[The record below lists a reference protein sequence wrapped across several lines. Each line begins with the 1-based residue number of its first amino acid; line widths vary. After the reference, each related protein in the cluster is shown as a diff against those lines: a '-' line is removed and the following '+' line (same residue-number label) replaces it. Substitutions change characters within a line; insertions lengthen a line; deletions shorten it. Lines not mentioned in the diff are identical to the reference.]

1 MPRYIERL
9 RNIGIIAHVDAG
21 KTTLTERILFNTG
34 VIHKT
39 GDVHNGNTETDSHAL
54 EKKHGIT
61 ISTAATSCSWKDHMI
76 TILDTPGH
84 VDFTIEVERS
94 LRVLD
99 GAVVVFSGVAGVEP
113 QSETVWRQANRH
125 GVPCICFI
133 NKMDSLGADFY
144 RVVSMIE
151 ERLGATALMVQL
163 PIGSEAEFS
172 GVVDLLSMKA
182 WTWQDGEQI
191 TVSVPEALEENARNA
206 RMNLIERLAEWDNE
220 CLAAFLHDEG
230 DSMSADT
237 IRRAIRNACV
247 AGEATPVLCGSAFRN
262 IGVQP
267 LLDAVAD
274 WGPSPLDRPSVEGT
288 HPETGAPESRS
299 ISDPFCAL
307 VAKVQVTQFGPVST
321 LRIYS
326 GTLPKG
332 RSILVANK
340 REIARVGRILRMH
353 VDEQTDLDAAHAGD
367 VVSVMGLKT
376 VRAGDTLAAR
386 EAPIVLAGLECP
398 EPVIQA
404 VIEPKLSADQARLS
418 TVLANMAREDPS
430 LHVSSDPETGQTLIA
445 GMGELHLQI
454 RLEDLEETHGIA
466 ASLGRPRVAFREA
479 VTARTIVDHT
489 LRKQTGG
496 PGQFARV
503 KLALEPAGE
512 GETGLLFEDQITG
525 GAIPAEFIPAVER
538 GLALAMSDGP
548 VGGYPLLGLRATLID
563 GAFHANDSSAIAFE
577 RAARDAFKLAMT
589 EADPVLLEPIMKV
602 TVTTPEHYLGSVIG
616 DLNAR
621 RGVVAET
628 SAGVFEH
635 EITALTPLSEM
646 FGYVGALRSLSS
658 GRASFSMVFDGYKAA
673 PTELI
678 ENAVRA

>member
-1 MPRYIERL
+1 
-9 RNIGIIAHVDAG
+9 
-21 KTTLTERILFNTG
+21 
-34 VIHKT
+34 
-39 GDVHNGNTETDSHAL
+39 
-54 EKKHGIT
+54 
-61 ISTAATSCSWKDHMI
+61 
-76 TILDTPGH
+76 
-84 VDFTIEVERS
+84 
-94 LRVLD
+94 
-99 GAVVVFSGVAGVEP
+99 
-113 QSETVWRQANRH
+113 
-125 GVPCICFI
+125 
-133 NKMDSLGADFY
+133 
-144 RVVSMIE
+144 
-151 ERLGATALMVQL
+151 
-163 PIGSEAEFS
+163 
-172 GVVDLLSMKA
+172 
-182 WTWQDGEQI
+182 
-191 TVSVPEALEENARNA
+191 
-206 RMNLIERLAEWDNE
+206 
-220 CLAAFLHDEG
+220 
-230 DSMSADT
+230 
-237 IRRAIRNACV
+237 
-247 AGEATPVLCGSAFRN
+247 
-262 IGVQP
+262 
-267 LLDAVAD
+267 
-274 WGPSPLDRPSVEGT
+274 
-288 HPETGAPESRS
+288 
-299 ISDPFCAL
+299 
-307 VAKVQVTQFGPVST
+307 
-321 LRIYS
+321 
-326 GTLPKG
+326 
-332 RSILVANK
+332 
-340 REIARVGRILRMH
+340 MH

>member
-1 MPRYIERL
+1 MTRNIERL

-39 GDVHNGNTETDSHAL
+39 GDVHDGNTETDSHAL

-61 ISTAATSCSWKDHMI
+61 ISTAATSCSWKDHII

-84 VDFTIEVERS
+84 VDFSIEVERS

-125 GVPCICFI
+125 GVPRICFI
-133 NKMDSLGADFY
+133 NKMDSLGADFDH
-144 RVVSMIE
+144 VVSMIE
-151 ERLGATALMVQL
+151 ERLGATALVVQL

-172 GVVDLLSMKA
+172 GVIDVLSMTA
-182 WTWQDGEQI
+182 STWQDGKQF
-191 TVSVPEALEENARNA
+191 TVPVPEVLEESSRNA
-206 RMNLIERLAEWDNE
+206 RAILIERLAEWDSE
-220 CLAAFLHDEG
+220 CLMAFLDDE
-230 DSMSADT
+230 SESLPAET
-237 IRRAIRNACV
+237 IRLAIRNACL

-267 LLDAVAD
+267 LLEAVVD
-274 WGPSPLDRPSVEGT
+274 WCPSPMDRPSVDGA
-288 HPETGAPESRS
+288 HPETGVPEIRS
-299 ISDPFCAL
+299 IEDPFCAL

-321 LRIYS
+321 LRMYS
-326 GTLPKG
+326 GSLPKG
-332 RSILVANK
+332 QSVLVANK
-340 REIARVGRILRMH
+340 GETARVGRILRMH
-353 VDEQTDLDAAHAGD
+353 ADEQTDLDIAHAGD

-376 VRAGDTLAAR
+376 VQAGDTLAAR

-430 LHVSSDPETGQTLIA
+430 LHVSSDPETGQILIA

-466 ASLGRPRVAFREA
+466 ASLGRPRVAYREA
-479 VTARTIVDHT
+479 VTARTVVDHT

-496 PGQFARV
+496 PGQFARI
-503 KLALEPAGE
+503 KLVLEPVGE
-512 GETGLLFEDQITG
+512 GETGLLFKSQITG

-538 GLALAMSDGP
+538 GLASAMSDGP
-548 VGGYPLLGLRATLID
+548 IGGYPLLGLKATLID
-563 GAFHANDSSAIAFE
+563 GAFHTNDSSAIAFE
-577 RAARDAFKLAMT
+577 RAARDAFNLAMA
-589 EADPVLLEPIMKV
+589 EACPVLLEPIMKV
-602 TVTTPEHYLGSVIG
+602 TVTTPEDYLGSVIG

-621 RGVVAET
+621 RGIIAET
-628 SAGVFEH
+628 SAGAFEH
-635 EITALTPLSEM
+635 EMTALAPLSEM
-646 FGYVGALRSLSS
+646 FGYVGTLRSLSS
-658 GRASFSMVFDGYKAA
+658 GRASFSMVFDGYKTA
-673 PTELI
+673 PSALV
-678 ENAVRA
+678 ADAM